1 MIPLHKLKE
10 LPRSQR
16 LRKIA
21 RLFGE
26 AESRILATPS
36 KDCGE
41 ILFDSEQKYLAQIL
55 FLLLND
61 EGFNLERRE
70 AFKEYALSLNSA
82 SLEAQELNRCL
93 NSVKHLLLSV
103 TGYAPADW
111 DFIDTTGHLDPAKR
125 ICFPFMEAYLEDIRS
140 PFNIGALFRAAESFG
155 AAKIWLS
162 SFCADP
168 RHIRAERTAMGCIDI
183 LPWERLSTIDELA
196 KKKEEGFSLFAL
208 ETGGKPLNMFRLPQK
223 GILICGSEELG
234 VSPAA
239 LTLARSSA
247 GIVTIPTYGAKGSL
261 NVSVAF
267 GIAMHAWAEFLY
279 RKS

>member
-1 MIPLHKLKE
+1 MIPFHKLKE
-10 LPRSQR
+10 LPYSQR

-21 RLFGE
+21 RLFGKV
-26 AESRILATPS
+26 ESRILTAHS
-36 KDCGE
+36 KGDGE
-41 ILFDSEQKYLAQIL
+41 ILSDSEQKYLAQIL
-55 FLLLND
+55 FLLLED
-61 EGFNLERRE
+61 EDFSPERRR
-70 AFKEYALSLNSA
+70 ALKEYASSLNSSA
-82 SLEAQELNRCL
+82 LEAQELNRCL

-111 DFIDTTGHLDPAKR
+111 DFIDSAGRLDPAKR
-125 ICFPFMEAYLEDIRS
+125 ICFPFMEAYLEDVRS

-162 SFCADP
+162 PFCADP
-168 RHIRAERTAMGCIDI
+168 SHIRAERTAMGCIDI
-183 LPWERLSTIDELA
+183 LPWERLSTTDELA

-208 ETGGKPLNMFRLPQK
+208 ETGGEPLNMFQFPHK

-239 LTLARSSA
+239 LILACSSA

-279 RKS
+279 RED

>member
-1 MIPLHKLKE
+1 MIPFHKLKE

-26 AESRILATPS
+26 AESRILTTHS
-36 KDCGE
+36 KGCGGV
-41 ILFDSEQKYLAQIL
+41 LSDSEQKYLAQIL
-55 FLLLND
+55 LLLLDDGN
-61 EGFNLERRE
+61 FNPEIRE
-70 AFKEYALSLNSA
+70 ALKEYASSLNGA
-82 SLEAQELNRCL
+82 VLETQELNRCL
-93 NSVKHLLLSV
+93 NSIKHLLLSS

-111 DFIDTTGHLDPAKR
+111 DFVDTTGRLDPANR
-125 ICFPFMEAYLEDIRS
+125 VCFPFMEAYLEDIRS

-155 AAKIWLS
+155 ANKIWLS
-162 SFCADP
+162 PFCADP
-168 RHIRAERTAMGCIDI
+168 HHIRAKRTAMGCIDV
-183 LPWERLSTIDELA
+183 LPWERLPATDELA
-196 KKKEEGFSLFAL
+196 KKKEEGYSLFAL
-208 ETGGKPLNMFRLPQK
+208 ETGGAPLNMFQFPRK

-267 GIAMHAWAEFLY
+267 GIAMQAWAEFLY
-279 RKS
+279 HKD